1 MPRRNPFVNVSA
13 VIAPALAEEIDR
25 LAAAN
30 KVSRSAMVR
39 QLLEECL
46 TQRANERL
54 ESEYEKLEKRLARL
68 ENRFAALMVKSTK
81 ASAQTLY
88 LMMKN
93 LEDHTKSTKEQ
104 IDKYW
109 GNSKHWAAKYLQA
122 SDKTEEE

>member
-30 KVSRSAMVR
+30 RVSRSAMVR

-81 ASAQTLY
+81 ASAQTLFLIMKTLEY
-88 LMMKN
+88 L
-93 LEDHTKSTKEQ
+93 TKSSKEQ
-104 IDKYW
+104 MEKYW
-109 GNSKHWAAKYLQA
+109 DNSKSWAAKFLQSA
-122 SDKTEEE
+122 DKTEEA